1 MAEYKF
7 EDLIMNPEDQS
18 LEGLIGKEVYCSDV
32 PLSCLMYAN
41 NNCDFGILK
50 EIHKDNTYPFRVK
63 TSEGHILSY
72 ICIIPKKEEP
82 NTEYVPFK
90 NQEEFVRTHQK
101 IKESFKYDTFENN
114 LANYG
119 IWLKHKHTK
128 SCSMVIKIENNGVI
142 LGDLRSADWRELFAY
157 YTFIEGTP
165 CGKYMEDSND

>member
-1 MAEYKF
+1 MNEYTF
-7 EDLIMNPEDQS
+7 ENLIINPETPG
-18 LEGLIGKEVYCSDV
+18 LERLIEKKVYYGTAPLDCLKRANKDYEV
-32 PLSCLMYAN
+32 
-41 NNCDFGILK
+41 GILR
-50 EIHKDNTYPFRVK
+50 EIRKDCLCPFLV
-63 TSEGHILSY
+63 EVPNGMIFNY

-82 NTEYVPFK
+82 NPEYVSFK

-157 YTFIEGTP
+157 YTFIDGTP
-165 CGKYMEDSND
+165 CGKKVDE